1 MSQDI
6 LRRIIQTALDEAT
19 RLGINITISVVDMG
33 GHLIALQ
40 RMTGCGFLA
49 LDSSLK
55 KAVTASQ
62 LNSPTHLLAE
72 IEQKMP
78 SLQRAFDKDA
88 HILTLPGGFPIMVA
102 GESVGGLGVAGGNFE
117 QDKLVA
123 QKAAQALA

>member
-6 LRRIIQTALDEAT
+6 LQRIIQTALDEAT

-40 RMTGCGFLA
+40 RMKGCGFLA

-62 LNSPTHLLAE
+62 LNSPTHVLAE

-78 SLQRAFDKDA
+78 ALQRAFDKDA
-88 HILTLPGGFPIMVA
+88 HILTLPGGFPIVIS
-102 GESVGGLGVAGGNFE
+102 GETVGGLGVAGGNFE